1 MRIAFLVRTLSDRA
15 ISRLTLALATEM
27 GERGHD
33 VSVVSCSRAH
43 GAPEAV
49 DNARLVNLN
58 IGKRIRPSTVRSV
71 RGWILQAHPE
81 VMFCQGPGPGRA
93 AVAGR
98 CLTRRD
104 FHIVVVDH
112 NPPTTPFSRL
122 NIVLRKADVLA
133 APSPSAARRFS
144 ERTGARDV
152 AVIPDP
158 VLPRE
163 TGQKREPPHRW
174 YLESPPVICSVANI
188 IPRKGQ
194 DTLIRALPSLE
205 ARLILVGRIE
215 DIGYLARLQELA
227 EHLRVLDR
235 VSFVGYQAN
244 PLPFMFHS
252 DAFALGSRSESFGMV
267 LAEAMACGTP
277 VVAADCPDG
286 PSYVLD
292 QGRAGLLVPVDDA
305 MAMAAQLRRVLERG
319 ATRYRLIEAG
329 RRRAASLSVQHI
341 ADGYLHAADG

>member
-1 MRIAFLVRTLSDRA
+1 
-15 ISRLTLALATEM
+15 
-27 GERGHD
+27 
-33 VSVVSCSRAH
+33 
-43 GAPEAV
+43 
-49 DNARLVNLN
+49 
-58 IGKRIRPSTVRSV
+58 
-71 RGWILQAHPE
+71 
-81 VMFCQGPGPGRA
+81 
-93 AVAGR
+93 
-98 CLTRRD
+98 
-104 FHIVVVDH
+104 
-112 NPPTTPFSRL
+112 
-122 NIVLRKADVLA
+122 
-133 APSPSAARRFS
+133 
-144 ERTGARDV
+144 
-152 AVIPDP
+152 
-158 VLPRE
+158 
-163 TGQKREPPHRW
+163 
-174 YLESPPVICSVANI
+174 
-188 IPRKGQ
+188 
-194 DTLIRALPSLE
+194 
-205 ARLILVGRIE
+205 LVGRIE

-244 PLPFMFHS
+244 PLPFVFHS